1 MQDRTGAGIAVM
13 SATMLIF
20 ASQDALSRYLA
31 ETYNVFLVVMV
42 RYWFFLAFVLAISR
56 IRTGSLTAT
65 ARSERPWLQAFRGVL
80 LAVEILVTVLSFT
93 LLGLVEAHAIF
104 AIYPLMV
111 TALSG
116 PVLGE
121 RVGWR
126 RWAAVA
132 AGVAG
137 MVIILQPGAA
147 AFSPFAMVPVL
158 GALLFAFYN
167 LLTRYAARFDSSA
180 TSFFWTG
187 LSGFVFMS
195 AIGPFFWE
203 PITPTDWGV
212 LIVLCITGATGHYLL
227 IKSYELAEASAV
239 QPFAFLQLV
248 FASAIG
254 VIVFS
259 EPLPMTTIVGTAII
273 VGAGLFTLSR
283 ERGMQPPPVARD

>member
-1 MQDRTGAGIAVM
+1 
-13 SATMLIF
+13 
-20 ASQDALSRYLA
+20 
-31 ETYNVFLVVMV
+31 
-42 RYWFFLAFVLAISR
+42 
-56 IRTGSLTAT
+56 
-65 ARSERPWLQAFRGVL
+65 
-80 LAVEILVTVLSFT
+80 
-93 LLGLVEAHAIF
+93 
-104 AIYPLMV
+104 MV